1 MSTTDDIFLAS
12 SGSLESTVA
21 WLSAALR
28 LRSLEDPALKAD
40 EYLFS
45 ADARTAEGAVVF
57 VVEPN
62 AYGSIDPEPADVS
75 AIDHYT
81 AAVEVRLVDAKD
93 EEAQAAE
100 ARAVFD
106 ELVAGQ
112 PDVAIV
118 LSHNMSH
125 LTAAYLPG
133 AGVQAFPAGT
143 TLDAPDIETWRDWVV
158 S

>member
-12 SGSLESTVA
+12 SGSLESMVA

-28 LRSLEDPALKAD
+28 LRSLEDPDLKEG

-45 ADARTAEGAVVF
+45 ADARTGEGEVVF

-62 AYGSIDPEPADVS
+62 GYGSIDPEPEDVS
-75 AIDHYT
+75 AIDRYT
-81 AAVEVRLVDAKD
+81 AAVEVRLVSAKD

-106 ELVAGQ
+106 ELAAGR
-112 PDVAIV
+112 PEVAIV
-118 LSHNMSH
+118 LSHNLSG
-125 LTAAYLPG
+125 LIAAYLPG
-133 AGVQAFPAGT
+133 AGVRTFPPDT
-143 TLDAPDIETWRDWVV
+143 TLDAPDVELWRGWVV
-158 S
+158 C